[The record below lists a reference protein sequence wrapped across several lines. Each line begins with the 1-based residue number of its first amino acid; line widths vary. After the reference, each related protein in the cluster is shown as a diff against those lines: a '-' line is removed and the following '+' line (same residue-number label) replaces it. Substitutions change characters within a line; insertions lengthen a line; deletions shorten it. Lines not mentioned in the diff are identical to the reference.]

1 MKKIVT
7 LLVLLAVAC
16 SFVMADD
23 ALTLPA
29 KVIRVYA
36 TGALATVKQEYD
48 GSGKAQDKL
57 PGNIT
62 AINVGAAVEYG
73 VTDWISAA
81 VQWAP
86 GYNVYSKVDATG
98 YDKANLADAADLFVG
113 AKFQIVGPQAPVK
126 NDMFRFAV
134 APGVKF
140 PLGTV
145 DWKKQYENY
154 TGGDDFL
161 LSAADKHTFGAGGR
175 VYFDYVINEMFFLN
189 LYSEFIYY
197 PMAVDIIDTG
207 LKGYGTVSSVQG
219 GDPTYNPTVKYG
231 YDLTLEFE
239 PHFGTMIG
247 DGLKLSAG
255 VPFTYTMEPKTEV
268 SGDTYSLVGFATT
281 PAESLLTIGPNAS
294 LFFQKA
300 ALPFEVK
307 VGYTLPLMGE
317 NSNATNTLVLQLKAY
332 AKF

>member
-1 MKKIVT
+1 MEMKKIVT

-36 TGALATVKQEYD
+36 TGALATVTQKYD
-48 GSGKAQDKL
+48 GSGKAQDL
-57 PGNIT
+57 TPGNIT
-62 AINVGAAVEYG
+62 AVNVGAAVEYG

-86 GYNVYSKVDATG
+86 GYNIYSKIDATG

-113 AKFQIVGPQAPVK
+113 AKVQIVGPQAPVK

-134 APGVKF
+134 APGVKI

-145 DWKKQYENY
+145 DWKKQFDNY
-154 TGGDDFL
+154 AGGKDFL
-161 LSAADKHTFGAGGR
+161 LSAADKHLLGAGGR

-197 PMAVDIIDTG
+197 PGKVA
-207 LKGYGTVSSVQG
+207 LKDSSFEGYYIYHVVSS
-219 GDPTYNPTVKYG
+219 DTLNPDVEYG
-231 YDLTLEFE
+231 YDLTAEFE

-255 VPFTYTMEPKTEV
+255 VPVTYTASPETKWNGTGKDDA
-268 SGDTYSLVGFATT
+268 SY
-281 PAESLLTIGPNAS
+281 LLTVGPNAS
-294 LFFQKA
+294 LFFQKTL
-300 ALPFEVK
+300 LPLEVK

-317 NSNATNTLVLQLKAY
+317 NSYATNTLVLQLKAY